1 METIRYIKS
10 LEVTSIV
17 TNKAPKH
24 EQNCQSNVKLTS
36 KIRINT
42 PHKMANIEATM
53 LFEGK
58 LFASNKASED
68 RKKSKKSF
76 ITNLKNSK
84 YDKSFRSNSSCTN
97 RSIKR

>member
-1 METIRYIKS
+1 METKIYIKS
-10 LEVTSIV
+10 LGVTSIV

-24 EQNCQSNVKLTS
+24 EINCQSNVKLTS
-36 KIRINT
+36 KIRVST

-76 ITNLKNSK
+76 YNKFK
-84 YDKSFRSNSSCTN
+84 KQ
-97 RSIKR
+97 